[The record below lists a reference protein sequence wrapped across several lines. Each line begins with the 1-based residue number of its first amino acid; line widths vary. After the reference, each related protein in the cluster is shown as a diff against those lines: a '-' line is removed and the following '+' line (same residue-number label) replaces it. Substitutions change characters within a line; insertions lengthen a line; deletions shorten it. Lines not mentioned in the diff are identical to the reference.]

1 MMLYRLEH
9 LVYRYD
15 TRDVLDIEH
24 LEFEEGRMHALVGHN
39 GAGKSSLLMILAFLT
54 AQTSGR
60 VVYRGE
66 AVEDSERARA
76 RLRREVVLVSQHPI
90 MFSTTVRANI
100 EFGLKLRKV
109 DKAARS
115 KTVDEVLDMVGLCQY
130 RDAAAFEL
138 SGGETQR
145 IALARALALTPRVL
159 LCDEPTSS
167 VDMENQKI
175 IGDLLRRINREQGTT
190 VIFTSHDRMQSRALG
205 ENHVVLENG
214 RHIARGFDEYF
225 KED

>member
-1 MMLYRLEH
+1 MTLYTLEH
-9 LVYRYD
+9 VLFRYD
-15 TRDVLDIEH
+15 TRDVLHIDR
-24 LEFEEGRMHALVGHN
+24 LDFEEGRIHALVGHN
-39 GAGKSSLLMILAFLT
+39 GAGKSSLLMILAFLS

-60 VVYRGE
+60 ITYRGNL
-66 AVEDSERARA
+66 VENSERARA
-76 RLRREVVLVSQHPI
+76 RMRREVVLVSQHPI

-109 DKAARS
+109 GASARR
-115 KTVDEVLDMVGLCQY
+115 KKVDEVLEMVGLLHY

-175 IGDLLRRINREQGTT
+175 IGNLLRRINRENGTT
-190 VIFTSHDRMQSRALG
+190 IIFTSHDRMQSRALG

-214 RHIARGFDEYF
+214 RYLTQGFDEYF
-225 KED
+225 KTD